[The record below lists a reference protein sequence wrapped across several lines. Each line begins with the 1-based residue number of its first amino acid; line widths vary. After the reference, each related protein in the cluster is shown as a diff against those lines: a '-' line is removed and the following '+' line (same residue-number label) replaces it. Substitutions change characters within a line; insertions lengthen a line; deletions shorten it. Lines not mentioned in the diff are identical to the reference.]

1 MSLKKR
7 LLSIGIIGC
16 LLAFASAV
24 ALGYLGKSE
33 PVSLDAEKGEDV
45 CYDDKETMYLWYSD
59 ETMTDYLNGAAV
71 AFGEKSGARVIPQ
84 LVSDSRYV
92 EAINR
97 ASLEGEQVPDAYIIS
112 NDSLSKA
119 YLAGLAT
126 KVANTEL
133 CSLDNF
139 PQTALSAVTYK
150 DKIIAYPFYYETSAL
165 LYNKT
170 YLEAWTKEQ
179 LASQGQI
186 TEDENWDEIEDAEEL
201 EGGGEQFVDSEQ
213 RLEVSQQQIEAGMP
227 TNMNELLAFAD
238 NYDAPEGVEAV
249 LKWDVSDI
257 FYNYY
262 YIGEYMVVGG
272 DTGDDEGNI
281 VIYSDDAVLALKIF
295 QQLNQFFSIDVEN
308 VDYKDIMQEFIE
320 GKVVFSI
327 VTSDAVAMLEQ
338 AKADGTFA
346 YEYGIA
352 ATPKPCHIQERR
364 SLSVTTCVAINS
376 YSGHQALANEFA
388 SFLTGE
394 YVASLYERTGKLAS
408 NKNVKQENEKLDVF
422 MSEYED
428 SISLPKMI
436 ETSNY
441 WILLE
446 RAFSRIWTGADVE
459 TELLELQNQILSQ
472 IDN

>member
-7 LLSIGIIGC
+7 LFSIGIIGC

-24 ALGYLGKSE
+24 ALGYLGDTK
-33 PVSLDAEKGEDV
+33 PVSMETSDGETLV
-45 CYDDKETMYLWYSD
+45 YDDKETMYLWYSD

-126 KVANTEL
+126 KVSNTEL
-133 CSLDNF
+133 CSLENF

-170 YLEAWTKEQ
+170 YLELWTKEQ
-179 LASQGQI
+179 LAAQGQLP
-186 TEDENWDEIEDAEEL
+186 EDENWEDMEEAEDL
-201 EGGGEQFVDSEQ
+201 GDGQYVDNEQ
-213 RLEVSQQQIEAGMP
+213 RLEVTQQQIEAGMP

-262 YIGEYMVVGG
+262 YIGEYMIIGG

-308 VDYKDIMQEFIE
+308 VDYNDILQEFID

-327 VTSDAVAMLEQ
+327 VTSDAVARLEQ
-338 AKADGTFA
+338 AKADGTLN

-376 YSGHQALANEFA
+376 YSKHQDLANEFA

-394 YVASLYERTGKLAS
+394 YVDTLYERTGKLAS
-408 NKNVKQENEKLDVF
+408 NKNIKQENEKLDVF
-422 MSEYED
+422 MAEYED

-472 IDN
+472 IENR

>member
-7 LLSIGIIGC
+7 LLAIGLIGC
-16 LLAFASAV
+16 LLAGVSMV
-24 ALGYLGKSE
+24 ALFRPQQLE
-33 PVSLDAEKGEDV
+33 LTDIPVEDWEELPF
-45 CYDDKETMYLWYSD
+45 YEDKETMYIWYSD
-59 ETMTDYLNGAAV
+59 ESMTDYLNSAAV
-71 AFGEKSGARVIPQ
+71 AFGERSGARVIPR
-84 LVSDSRYV
+84 LVSDSEYV

-97 ASLEGEQVPDAYIIS
+97 ASLEEEQIPDAYIIS

-126 KVANTEL
+126 KVTNEKL
-133 CSLDNF
+133 CSTDNF
-139 PQTALSAVTYK
+139 PQTAISAVTYK

-179 LASQGQI
+179 LQLQGQE
-186 TEDENWDEIEDAEEL
+186 TVDDNYEDMEEAEDVD
-201 EGGGEQFVDSEQ
+201 GEYVDNEQ
-213 RLEVSQQQIEAGMP
+213 RLEVTQELIEAGMP
-227 TNMNELLAFAD
+227 TNMNELLVFAD
-238 NYDAPEGVEAV
+238 NYDAPENVETV

-262 YIGEYMVVGG
+262 YIGAYMIVGG
-272 DTGDDEGNI
+272 ETGDDEGDI
-281 VIYSDDAVLALKIF
+281 VIYSDDAKLALEIF
-295 QQLNQFFSIDVEN
+295 QQLNQFFAIDAEN
-308 VDYKDIMQEFIE
+308 ADYDDILQEFIE

-327 VTSDAVAMLEQ
+327 VTSDAVALLEQ

-346 YEYGIA
+346 YDYAIA
-352 ATPKPCHIQERR
+352 ATPKPCSIQERR

-376 YSGHQALANEFA
+376 YSKHQELANEFA

-394 YVASLYERTGKLAS
+394 YVDTLYERTGKLAS
-408 NKNVKQENEKLDVF
+408 NKNVTYENANLDVF
-422 MSEYED
+422 MAEYED

-436 ETSNY
+436 ETSNF

-446 RAFSRIWTGADVE
+446 RAISRIWQGADVE
-459 TELLELQNQILSQ
+459 TELLELQSQILSQ
-472 IDN
+472 IE

>member
-16 LLAFASAV
+16 LLAGVSAV
-24 ALGYLGKSE
+24 ALCHVQE
-33 PVSLDAEKGEDV
+33 TDQVVAQTGETLV
-45 CYDDKETMYLWYSD
+45 YDDKETMYLWYSD

-84 LVSDSRYV
+84 LVSDSQYV
-92 EAINR
+92 EAVNR
-97 ASLEGEQVPDAYIIS
+97 ASLEGEQIPDAYIIS

-126 KVANTEL
+126 KVTNEKL
-133 CSLDNF
+133 CSLNNF

-170 YLEAWTKEQ
+170 YLEQWTKEQ
-179 LASQGQI
+179 LAAQGQLP
-186 TEDENWDEIEDAEEL
+186 EDENLEDMEDAEIID
-201 EGGGEQFVDSEQ
+201 GEEYIDSEQ

-238 NYDAPEGVEAV
+238 NYDAPENVEAV

-262 YIGEYMVVGG
+262 YIGEYMIVGG
-272 DTGDDEGNI
+272 ETGDDEGNI
-281 VIYSDDAVLALKIF
+281 VIYSDDAKLALEIF

-308 VDYKDIMQEFIE
+308 VDYDDILQEFIE
-320 GKVVFSI
+320 GKIVFSI
-327 VTSDAVAMLEQ
+327 VTSDAVAVLEQ
-338 AKADGTFA
+338 AKADGSLA

-376 YSGHQALANEFA
+376 YSEHQELANEFA

-394 YVASLYERTGKLAS
+394 YVDTLYERTGKLAS
-408 NKNVKQENEKLDVF
+408 NKNVKQTNEKLDVF
-422 MSEYED
+422 MAEYED
-428 SISLPKMI
+428 SISLPKML

-446 RAFSRIWTGADVE
+446 RAFSRIWMGADVE

-472 IDN
+472 IE

>member
-16 LLAFASAV
+16 LLAGASMV
-24 ALGYLGKSE
+24 ALGHFEE
-33 PVSLDAEKGEDV
+33 PEQVVAEPGETIAF
-45 CYDDKETMYLWYSD
+45 DDKETMYLWYSD

-84 LVSDSRYV
+84 LVSDSQYV

-97 ASLEGEQVPDAYIIS
+97 ASLEGEQIPDAYIIS

-126 KVANTEL
+126 KITNEEL

-150 DKIIAYPFYYETSAL
+150 DKLIAYPFYYETSAL

-170 YLEAWTKEQ
+170 YLEEWTKEQ
-179 LASQGQI
+179 LAAQGQV
-186 TEDENWDEIEDAEEL
+186 TEDEIPEDVEEAEDI
-201 EGGGEQFVDSEQ
+201 GGEQYVDSEQ

-238 NYDAPEGVEAV
+238 NYDAPETVEAV

-262 YIGEYMVVGG
+262 YIGEYMIVGG
-272 DTGDDEGNI
+272 ETGDDEGNI
-281 VIYSDDAVLALKIF
+281 VIYSDDAKLALEIF
-295 QQLNQFFSIDVEN
+295 QQLNQFFSIDAEN
-308 VDYKDIMQEFIE
+308 VDYDEILQEFIE

-327 VTSDAVAMLEQ
+327 VTSDAVAVLEQ
-338 AKADGTFA
+338 AKADGRLA

-364 SLSVTTCVAINS
+364 SLSVTTAVAINS
-376 YSGHQALANEFA
+376 YSRHQELANEFA

-394 YVASLYERTGKLAS
+394 YVDTLYERTGKLAS
-408 NKNVKQENEKLDVF
+408 NKHVEYENENLDVF
-422 MSEYED
+422 MAEYED

-436 ETSNY
+436 ETSNF

-446 RAFSRIWTGADVE
+446 RAFSRIWMGADVE
-459 TELLELQNQILSQ
+459 TELLELQNQILLQ
-472 IDN
+472 ME

>member
-7 LLSIGIIGC
+7 LFSIGIIGC

-24 ALGYLGKSE
+24 ALGYLGDTK
-33 PVSLDAEKGEDV
+33 PVSMETSDGETLV
-45 CYDDKETMYLWYSD
+45 YDDKETMYLWYSD

-126 KVANTEL
+126 KVSNTEL
-133 CSLDNF
+133 CSLENF

-170 YLEAWTKEQ
+170 YLERWTKEQ
-179 LASQGQI
+179 LAAQGQLP
-186 TEDENWDEIEDAEEL
+186 EDENWEDMEEAEDL
-201 EGGGEQFVDSEQ
+201 GDGQYVDNEQ
-213 RLEVSQQQIEAGMP
+213 RLEVTQQQIEAGMP

-262 YIGEYMVVGG
+262 YIGEYMIIGG

-308 VDYKDIMQEFIE
+308 VDYNDILQEFID

-327 VTSDAVAMLEQ
+327 VTSDAVARLEQ
-338 AKADGTFA
+338 AKADGTLN

-376 YSGHQALANEFA
+376 YSKHQDLANEFA

-394 YVASLYERTGKLAS
+394 YVDTLYERTGKLAS
-408 NKNVKQENEKLDVF
+408 NKNIKQENEKLDVF
-422 MSEYED
+422 MAEYED

-472 IDN
+472 IENR

>member
-16 LLAFASAV
+16 LLAGVSVV
-24 ALGYLGKSE
+24 ALCHVQETDPVVAE
-33 PVSLDAEKGEDV
+33 PGETV
-45 CYDDKETMYLWYSD
+45 VYDDKETMYLWYSD
-59 ETMTDYLNGAAV
+59 EAMTDYLNGAAV

-84 LVSDSRYV
+84 LVSDNQYV
-92 EAINR
+92 ETLNR
-97 ASLEGEQVPDAYIIS
+97 ASLEGEQIPDAYIIS

-126 KVANTEL
+126 RVTNEEL
-133 CSLDNF
+133 CSTDNF

-170 YLEAWTKEQ
+170 YLEQWTKEQ
-179 LASQGQI
+179 LAAQGQVP
-186 TEDENWDEIEDAEEL
+186 EDENLEDMEDAEVV
-201 EGGGEQFVDSEQ
+201 EGEEYVDSEQ

-238 NYDAPEGVEAV
+238 NYDAPENVEAV

-262 YIGEYMVVGG
+262 YIGEYMIVGG
-272 DTGDDEGNI
+272 ETGDDEGNI
-281 VIYSDDAVLALKIF
+281 VIYSDDAKLALQIF
-295 QQLNQFFSIDVEN
+295 QQMNQFFSIDVEN
-308 VDYKDIMQEFIE
+308 VDYNDILQEFIE
-320 GKVVFSI
+320 GKIVFSI
-327 VTSDAVAMLEQ
+327 VTSDAVAVLEQ
-338 AKADGTFA
+338 AKADGSLA

-352 ATPKPCHIQERR
+352 ATPKPCHVQERR

-376 YSGHQALANEFA
+376 YSEHQELANEFA

-394 YVASLYERTGKLAS
+394 YVDTLYERTGKLAS
-408 NKNVKQENEKLDVF
+408 NKNVKQTNEKLDVF
-422 MSEYED
+422 MEEYED

-446 RAFSRIWTGADVE
+446 RAFSRIWVGADVE

-472 IDN
+472 IE

>member
-16 LLAFASAV
+16 LLAGVSAV
-24 ALGYLGKSE
+24 ALCHVQE
-33 PVSLDAEKGEDV
+33 TDQVVAQPGETLV
-45 CYDDKETMYLWYSD
+45 YDDKETMYLWYSD

-84 LVSDSRYV
+84 LVSDSQYV
-92 EAINR
+92 EAVNR
-97 ASLEGEQVPDAYIIS
+97 ASLEGEQIPDAYIIS

-126 KVANTEL
+126 KVTNEEL
-133 CSLDNF
+133 CSLNNF

-170 YLEAWTKEQ
+170 YLEQWTKEQ
-179 LASQGQI
+179 LAAQGQLP
-186 TEDENWDEIEDAEEL
+186 EDENLEDMEDAEIID
-201 EGGGEQFVDSEQ
+201 GEEYIDSEQ

-238 NYDAPEGVEAV
+238 NYDAPENVEAV

-262 YIGEYMVVGG
+262 YIGEYMIVGG
-272 DTGDDEGNI
+272 ETGDDEGNI
-281 VIYSDDAVLALKIF
+281 VIYSDDAKLALEIF

-308 VDYKDIMQEFIE
+308 VDYDDILQEFIE
-320 GKVVFSI
+320 GKIVFSI
-327 VTSDAVAMLEQ
+327 VTSDAVAVLEQ
-338 AKADGTFA
+338 AKADGSLA

-376 YSGHQALANEFA
+376 YSEHQELANEFA

-394 YVASLYERTGKLAS
+394 YVDTLYERTGKLAS
-408 NKNVKQENEKLDVF
+408 NKNVKQTNEKLDVF
-422 MSEYED
+422 MAEYED
-428 SISLPKMI
+428 SISLPKML

-446 RAFSRIWTGADVE
+446 RAFSRIWMGADVE

-472 IDN
+472 IE

>member
-16 LLAFASAV
+16 LLAGASAV
-24 ALGYLGKSE
+24 ALSRSEAE
-33 PVSLDAEKGEDV
+33 PVLAEPEEEV
-45 CYDDKETMYLWYSD
+45 VYDTKETIYVWYSD
-59 ETMTDYLNGAAV
+59 ETMTDYLNSAAV

-84 LVSDSRYV
+84 LVSDSQYV

-97 ASLEGEQVPDAYIIS
+97 ASLEDGQIPDAYIIS

-126 KVANTEL
+126 KVTNEEL
-133 CSLDNF
+133 CSLDYF

-170 YLEAWTKEQ
+170 YLQEWTKSQ
-179 LASQGQI
+179 LESQGQV
-186 TEDENWDEIEDAEEL
+186 TEDENWEDMEEAEEIE
-201 EGGGEQFVDSEQ
+201 GGDQYVDSEQ
-213 RLEVSQQQIEAGMP
+213 RLEVTQQQIEAGMP

-238 NYDAPEGVEAV
+238 NYDAPENVEAV

-262 YIGEYMVVGG
+262 YVGAYMIVGG
-272 DTGDDEGNI
+272 ETGDDEGNI
-281 VIYSDDAVLALKIF
+281 VIYSDEAKLALAVF
-295 QQLNQFFSIDVEN
+295 QQLNQFFSIDAEN
-308 VDYKDIMQEFIE
+308 VDYESVLQEFIE
-320 GKVVFSI
+320 GKIVFSI
-327 VTSDAVAMLEQ
+327 VTSDAVAVLEQ

-352 ATPKPCHIQERR
+352 ATPKPCAELERR
-364 SLSVTTCVAINS
+364 SLSVTTGVAINS
-376 YSGHQALANEFA
+376 YSQHQKLANDFA

-394 YVASLYERTGKLAS
+394 YVDTLYERTGKLTA
-408 NKNVKQENEKLDVF
+408 NKNVQHENENLNVF
-422 MSEYED
+422 MQEYED

-436 ETSNY
+436 ETSNF

-446 RAFSRIWTGADVE
+446 RAFSRIWTGTDVD
-459 TELLELQNQILSQ
+459 TELQELQIQILSQ
-472 IDN
+472 IE

>member
-16 LLAFASAV
+16 LLAGASVV
-24 ALGYLGKSE
+24 ALGYVGKTE
-33 PVSLDAEKGEDV
+33 PVVAEPGETLV
-45 CYDDKETMYLWYSD
+45 YDDKETMYLWYSD
-59 ETMTDYLNGAAV
+59 ETMTDYLNSAAV

-84 LVSDSRYV
+84 LVSDSQYV

-97 ASLEGEQVPDAYIIS
+97 ASLEGGQVPDAYIIS

-126 KVANTEL
+126 KVTNEEL
-133 CSLDNF
+133 CSTDNF
-139 PQTALSAVTYK
+139 PQTALSAMTYK
-150 DKIIAYPFYYETSAL
+150 DRIIAYPFYYETSAL

-179 LASQGQI
+179 LEAQGQD
-186 TEDENWDEIEDAEEL
+186 TEDENLEDMEEAEEIEGIE
-201 EGGGEQFVDSEQ
+201 FVDNEQ

-238 NYDAPEGVEAV
+238 NYDAPENVEAV

-262 YIGEYMVVGG
+262 YIGEYMIVGG
-272 DTGDDEGNI
+272 ETGDDEGNI
-281 VIYSDDAVLALKIF
+281 VIYSDDAKLALEIF
-295 QQLNQFFSIDVEN
+295 QQLNQFFSIDAEN
-308 VDYKDIMQEFIE
+308 VDYDDILQEFIE
-320 GKVVFSI
+320 GKIVFSI
-327 VTSDAVAMLEQ
+327 VTSDAVAVLEE
-338 AKADGTFA
+338 AKADGSFI

-352 ATPKPCHIQERR
+352 ATPKPCAIQERR
-364 SLSVTTCVAINS
+364 SLSVTTGVAINS
-376 YSGHQALANEFA
+376 YSEHQALANEFA

-394 YVASLYERTGKLAS
+394 YVDTLYERTGKLAS
-408 NKNVKQENEKLDVF
+408 NKHVKHANENLNVF
-422 MSEYED
+422 MTEYED

-446 RAFSRIWTGADVE
+446 SAFARIWMGSDVE
-459 TELLELQNQILSQ
+459 TELLQLQNQILSQ
-472 IDN
+472 IE